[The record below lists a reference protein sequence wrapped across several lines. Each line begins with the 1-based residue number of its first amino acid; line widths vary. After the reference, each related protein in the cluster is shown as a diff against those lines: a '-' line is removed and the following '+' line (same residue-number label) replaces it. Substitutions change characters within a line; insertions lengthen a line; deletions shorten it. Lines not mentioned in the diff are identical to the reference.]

1 MSDPFASLDELWQS
15 QATVPVNPN
24 KIKQRMRWL
33 KIKHWCYVMLD
44 CLALLPIAYFLFW
57 EPAAFTF
64 TVRSMLVVLGVL
76 AISYTVYLSWLRR
89 VSLFWQACDTTDYLM
104 LLQRQL
110 VNSVRIARATKHSA
124 WVTQLLLCAFF
135 AGAGLSEQT
144 ITVSGSRLAL
154 ILAGTGLALTGFYA
168 WAQHRQRRFERE
180 LLQLKRMVTL
190 R

>member
-15 QATVPVNPN
+15 QATVPVDAK

-33 KIKHWCYVMLD
+33 KIKHWCYLMLD

-64 TVRSMLVVLGVL
+64 TVRVMLVALGVL
-76 AISYTVYLSWLRR
+76 AISYTIYLAWLRR
-89 VSLFWQACDTTDYLM
+89 VSLFWQACDTTDYLV

-110 VNSVRIARATKHSA
+110 INSVRIARATKHSS
-124 WVTQLLLCAFF
+124 WITQLLLCGFF
-135 AGAGLSEQT
+135 TIAGLSEQPLA
-144 ITVSGSRLAL
+144 ISASRLAL
-154 ILAGTGLALTGFYA
+154 ILTGTGLGLIGFYA

-180 LLQLKRMVTL
+180 LLQLKRMIT
-190 R
+190 RR